1 MNNITPPAVR
11 VSHATAD
18 AIIALRDDTAV
29 LLAVRLM
36 SLGAGEAVNAT
47 VDDLA
52 GLLSVTPDEVTN
64 ALHKLRDAG
73 LLAEGSTPT
82 SHRLQGV
89 EAGWDL

>member
-18 AIIALRDDTAV
+18 AIIALQDDTAV

-52 GLLSVTPDEVTN
+52 GLL
-64 ALHKLRDAG
+64 
-73 LLAEGSTPT
+73 AEDSTPT